1 MSTRAI
7 RAAHT
12 APRDEYF
19 SVFTELAL
27 KSEASEPA
35 NAAAKICGVI
45 SSEAVDYQGD
55 MILQDGLDFSYFLR
69 SGFLNDDHKAGP
81 GNVVGEP
88 VRVYR
93 TEVNGKP
100 ATAME
105 GILYLSKP
113 QALAIYET
121 AKAISA
127 AQSPRRLGFSIE
139 GQVLARDPVNPKI
152 IKKAK
157 VLHVAVTHAPVNP
170 DSKNLEL
177 ISRSISSGSAVE
189 RPLILSIMEMHPELL
204 KDDFFAALSY
214 IRNALKLQ
222 PPAAEEGVAS
232 AATDKSSSDPRMDR
246 ESADYDSAEA
256 AEAEAEKSEGGAVGY
271 QAGAVPDRGLSALV
285 PSNLREQAS
294 PSKMKQL
301 SCAPNGGT
309 QPSSVSAA
317 DKGCHSGYPERTT
330 DKGTPAASAVAPAAA
345 EYSAATPVAAKGSY
359 APAPEKEVDR
369 RNTAGERYDESDPER
384 VQESLTP
391 ILDSLTQ
398 STISLLSENMSQ
410 MMKESVSQ
418 HFSDKKPSAT
428 ITSGQLTALLQ
439 RTFPNL
445 SESKAKNV
453 ATRLVALARKR
464 V

>member
-1 MSTRAI
+1 M
-7 RAAHT
+7 
-12 APRDEYF
+12 
-19 SVFTELAL
+19 
-27 KSEASEPA
+27 
-35 NAAAKICGVI
+35 
-45 SSEAVDYQGD
+45 
-55 MILQDGLDFSYFLR
+55 
-69 SGFLNDDHKAGP
+69 
-81 GNVVGEP
+81 VGEP
-88 VRVYR
+88 VRVFR

-105 GILYLSKP
+105 GILYLGKP

-121 AKAISA
+121 AKAIS
-127 AQSPRRLGFSIE
+127 SSNSTRRLGFSIE
-139 GQVLARDPVNPKI
+139 GQVLARDPANPKI

-177 ISRSISSGSAVE
+177 ISRSISSGSAVA

-222 PPAAEEGVAS
+222 PPAAESEEDAAS
-232 AATDKSSSDPRMDR
+232 GATDKSSSDPRMDR
-246 ESADYDSAEA
+246 ESPDYDAAEA
-256 AEAEAEKSEGGAVGY
+256 AEAEAEKSEGGSIGY
-271 QAGAVPDRGLSALV
+271 QTGAVAAPASLSALV
-285 PSNLREQAS
+285 PSNLRDASTPRDTSKMAQQA
-294 PSKMKQL
+294 PHSKMKQL
-301 SCAPNGGT
+301 SSSPNGGAQFSPT
-309 QPSSVSAA
+309 SSA
-317 DKGCHSGYPERTT
+317 DKGCHSGYPAQAAA
-330 DKGTPAASAVAPAAA
+330 KGTPSASVVAAPPPAPMPASASAVA
-345 EYSAATPVAAKGSY
+345 AKGTY
-359 APAPEKEVDR
+359 APAPEKEVDK
-369 RNTAGERYDESDPER
+369 RNTAGERYDENNPER

-418 HFSDKKPSAT
+418 HFSDKKPAAN
-428 ITSGQLTALLQ
+428 ITSGQLTALLL

-453 ATRLVALARKR
+453 ATRLVALAKKR